1 MKEEMKENKTDEAE
15 VTPFERKSAEEGA
28 DFRVTLGIRFL
39 VREPG
44 YAKSEMEI
52 LPHHLNPLGV
62 IHGGCLFTIADTTSG
77 ASALGRGGRVTTVNG
92 SINYL
97 KAGKNTTKIVA
108 EAREIKY
115 GRTLSVCDCKIFD
128 DKDNLL
134 ATTTMTFF
142 HLPDA

>member
-1 MKEEMKENKTDEAE
+1 MDKELGNRDFTDFTEM
-15 VTPFERKSAEEGA
+15 
-28 DFRVTLGIRFL
+28 LGVRFL
-39 VREPG
+39 VREMG

-52 LPHHLNPLGV
+52 LPCHMNVLGI
-62 IHGGCLFTIADTTSG
+62 IHGGCLFTLADTTSG
-77 ASALGRGGRVTTVNG
+77 ASSLGRGGRVTTVNG

-97 KAGKNTTKIVA
+97 KAGKNTKKLVA
-108 EAREIKY
+108 EAREVKY